1 MSDFFAT
8 KSGATIYSTL
18 DVPSLRIP
26 PSFIASRYTCIYS
39 SCVSFNENWSLLRT
53 LAQLTCRSFCERFL
67 RDKKWRHNLCNAW
80 HSFAPNTAKRFFSR
94 ITCIYS
100 SCVSFNENWPLLAT
114 LAPLTCCPFW
124 VQIGATIHATLDVP
138 SLRIPPNV
146 IVSRYTCFNSSCVI
160 FNENWPLLTTLVPLT
175 RRPFCEQ
182 FLRDKKWR
190 HNLYAMLDIPSLRML
205 PNVFVSRITCIYS
218 SCLSFNENRI
228 LLTTVA
234 ICTSRPFL
242 EQLGENV

>member
-1 MSDFFAT
+1 MNDFFAT
-8 KSGATIYSTL
+8 KSGVTIYATL
-18 DVPSLRIP
+18 DIPLLRIP
-26 PSFIASRYTCIYS
+26 PNVF
-39 SCVSFNENWSLLRT
+39 V
-53 LAQLTCRSFCERFL
+53 
-67 RDKKWRHNLCNAW
+67 
-80 HSFAPNTAKRFFSR
+80 SR

-146 IVSRYTCFNSSCVI
+146 IVSRYTCIWSFCVS
-160 FNENWPLLTTLVPLT
+160 FNENWPLLTTLVPFT

-190 HNLYAMLDIPSLRML
+190 HNLYAMLNIPSLRML